1 MGHSLNSDRKRK
13 WLCLLRFL
21 KILNSIALFFLWA
34 LIKTTVQIFWQLQF
48 DLNLHRLILGLH
60 SENTIPTFFFVSI
73 TIEWSKKWVMEQ
85 SKIVKEIELKY
96 CRDAL
101 YVDYLLWK
109 IIDLQRIGPESPW
122 KIIFCVVCS
131 VHRKTFLSG
140 FYRRPVRH
148 WWHGRV

>member
-1 MGHSLNSDRKRK
+1 MTLPIEIKSHSDYE
-13 WLCLLRFL
+13 WIELRGFW
-21 KILNSIALFFLWA
+21 SAS
-34 LIKTTVQIFWQLQF
+34 IKTTVQIEKIFWQLQF

-96 CRDAL
+96 SRDAL

-109 IIDLQRIGPESPW
+109 IIDLQRIGLESPW
-122 KIIFCVVCS
+122 KIIFCVVCI
-131 VHRKTFLSG
+131 VHRKAFLSG

>member
-1 MGHSLNSDRKRK
+1 MALPIEIKSHSDYE
-13 WLCLLRFL
+13 WIELRCFR
-21 KILNSIALFFLWA
+21 SAS
-34 LIKTTVQIFWQLQF
+34 IKTTVQIEK
-48 DLNLHRLILGLH
+48 NILTTSIWFEFAPPNFGLALWKYH
-60 SENTIPTFFFVSI
+60 TNIG

-96 CRDAL
+96 SRDAL

-109 IIDLQRIGPESPW
+109 IIDLQRIGLESPW
-122 KIIFCVVCS
+122 KIIFCVVCI
-131 VHRKTFLSG
+131 VHRKAFLSG